1 MADSILQRVTKF
13 VSYMY
18 KKRSPSNLKRCPIIS
33 FIHDYIIVKL
43 MVITPSA
50 IGSSYTHV

>member
-1 MADSILQRVTKF
+1 MHD
-13 VSYMY
+13 Y
-18 KKRSPSNLKRCPIIS
+18 S
-33 FIHDYIIVKL
+33 FIHDYITVKL